1 MNEVRLLGRVGSI
14 DLKYNETTAKP
25 VAKISIGV
33 PNGKKSDD
41 GKTLYDNFYVAFF
54 NSAKVPTAEKL
65 VEVIKE
71 GDYIRIAGKLTINKY
86 KKNPDDEKYTYDTQI
101 VGFGFKKVIYDDFE
115 RKYIDA

>member
-41 GKTLYDNFYVAFF
+41 VKTLYDNFYVVFF

-71 GDYIRIAGKLTINKY
+71 GDYI